1 MAQKITVALEDD
13 LDGGPADETVRFGL
27 GGSDYEIDLSTKNAN
42 AGAGSDIDLLV
53 HFAGDEKTRAA
64 LETWLEGWSL
74 CLGEMN
80 YLRTG
85 YKTQGLLD
93 VHFVSDEDIARQ
105 TSYAAKIGAVTDA
118 ARPLPLR
125 AAVT

>member
-1 MAQKITVALEDD
+1 V
-13 LDGGPADETVRFGL
+13 FG
-27 GGSDYEIDLSTKNAN
+27 STKNAN
-42 AGAGSDIDLLV
+42 AGAGSDIDLLLHV
-53 HFAGDEKTRAA
+53 AGTDESRRKA

-85 YKTQGLLD
+85 YKTHGLLD
-93 VHFVSDEDIARQ
+93 VHFVTDEDIARQ

-118 ARPLPLR
+118 ARPLPIR
-125 AAVT
+125 TTVT